1 MALLRARHGDGDRS
15 RGCRSVHCRWH
26 EAYRGFGKPTSRR
39 RQQAGRPTDEAREL
53 LALFGASPFIGVE
66 LTSWKARTL
75 FQVTAVFD
83 PQPTSGASALCNA
96 AIALVRC
103 ATSDTL
109 QWAPGVRICA
119 MAVKTEVLLR
129 ILKSASIEEVQLRLI
144 DIANQWAA
152 SGCLQEANRLLS
164 VARET
169 GDLSTFTIPLA
180 AFRDSCGR

>member
-1 MALLRARHGDGDRS
+1 
-15 RGCRSVHCRWH
+15 
-26 EAYRGFGKPTSRR
+26 
-39 RQQAGRPTDEAREL
+39 
-53 LALFGASPFIGVE
+53 
-66 LTSWKARTL
+66 
-75 FQVTAVFD
+75 
-83 PQPTSGASALCNA
+83 
-96 AIALVRC
+96 
-103 ATSDTL
+103 
-109 QWAPGVRICA
+109 

-180 AFRDSCGR
+180 AFEIPWSLTRTRPTNWPPSAQDIDAIELDLWTRLFGPQWSDAAVNHAKNTEPEELGGKRLLIRAVTTAYDDFAPTV